1 MGPGTLELIM
11 RFTTALALWICLLT
25 SSCVS
30 SSTAAA
36 QADPAR
42 SWRPLDSGS
51 QASLRGLSVVDE
63 RVVWASGSEGTVL
76 RSLDGG
82 AHWQRLLVPGS
93 AGMDFR
99 DIHAFDERTAFVMG
113 ITQPACVKRTLDGG
127 VTWETVLQSPLAED
141 FFDSLTFFDR
151 QRACLF
157 GDPQDGVFRIFVS
170 SDGGQSWRAVDAS
183 LIPAALGGEAAFAA
197 SGTCISS
204 LPDGRAWI
212 GTGGGAARVLR
223 SRDFGNS
230 WEAQRTPMVSGGTQG
245 IYSVAFL
252 DLAEGIVVGGD
263 YARPDLAGDNAALTL
278 DGGQTW
284 ELVEEGRGLSGY
296 RSAVAYVPGRPGA
309 LVAMGRGGSDFS
321 LDGGSSWEPLGG
333 EGYYA
338 MAFGPMGVGYAVG
351 AGGRIAKIQF

>member
-1 MGPGTLELIM
+1 M
-11 RFTTALALWICLLT
+11 A
-25 SSCVS
+25 
-30 SSTAAA
+30 
-36 QADPAR
+36 
-42 SWRPLDSGS
+42 SGS

-82 AHWQRLLVPGS
+82 ANWEQLLVPES
-93 AGMDFR
+93 AAMDFR
-99 DIHAFDERTAFVMG
+99 DIHAFDARTAFVMG
-113 ITQPACVKRTLDGG
+113 ITQPACIKRTLDGG
-127 VTWETVLQSPLAED
+127 ATWETVLQSPLAGE

-157 GDPQDGVFRIFVS
+157 GDPQGGVFRIFVS
-170 SDGGQSWRAVDAS
+170 SDGGASWRAVEGS
-183 LIPAALGGEAAFAA
+183 LIPEALEGEAAFAA
-197 SGTCISS
+197 SGTCITS

-212 GTGGGAARVLR
+212 GTGGEAARVLR

-230 WEAQRTPMVSGGTQG
+230 WEAHRTPMVSGGTQG

-263 YARPDLAGDNAALTL
+263 YSRPDVAGDNVALTL

-284 ELVEEGRGLSGY
+284 QLVETGRGLSGY
-296 RSAVAYVPGRPGA
+296 RSAVAYVPGKSGA

-321 LDGGSSWEPLGG
+321 LDGGLSWEPLGC

-338 MAFGPMGVGYAVG
+338 MAFASNGVGYAVG
-351 AGGRIAKIQF
+351 AAGRIAKIQF